1 MADKSYLPARVNQHV
16 AIIRTNEKALP
27 KYVQQILVSTK
38 YKTELLNLADNS
50 STREALTKAQLE
62 DFKIPLPP
70 LAEQQKIVSQIES
83 IEIEITKLE
92 KEAAAIPLQKELILK
107 KYL

>member
-1 MADKSYLPARVNQHV
+1 M
-16 AIIRTNEKALP
+16 
-27 KYVQQILVSTK
+27 VSTK